1 MEHLD
6 VMMCQDDG
14 VAQFVAYQFLRL
26 VHLCLRHCQALQL
39 GLVELQ
45 LILLHGLVATSLDIS
60 QYRSHRVVQLCEV

>member
-6 VMMCQDDG
+6 VMMSQDDG
-14 VAQFVAYQFLRL
+14 VAQFVVHQLLCL
-26 VHLCLRHCQALQL
+26 VHLRLRHHQALQL

-60 QYRSHRVVQLCEV
+60 QYRSHRVVQLREV